1 MSKKVTEEEL
11 KSITESSR
19 KVLNITRDIGG
30 MEVTKHSYLGI
41 LKDANAE
48 MDSIKK
54 DLEKK
59 YGAVNISLEDGSYT
73 EIKEDV
79 EDKKD

>member
-1 MSKKVTEEEL
+1 
-11 KSITESSR
+11 
-19 KVLNITRDIGG
+19 
-30 MEVTKHSYLGI
+30 
-41 LKDANAE
+41 